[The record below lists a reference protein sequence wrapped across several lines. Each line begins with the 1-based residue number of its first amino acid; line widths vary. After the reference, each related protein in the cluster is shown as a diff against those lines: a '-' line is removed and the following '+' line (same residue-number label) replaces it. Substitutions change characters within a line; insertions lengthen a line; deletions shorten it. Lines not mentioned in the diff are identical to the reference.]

1 MPGSGSMHMCQNAPN
16 HIQFALGWQRS
27 GLSRARN
34 TPQMRRIRKP
44 LVNWADVLQ
53 VSIGRGRISRCGD
66 EMMRVMLYE
75 AAQSVAFEGGRPPPA
90 TRWINGPGWRA
101 IAGHQLCVH
110 APRVT
115 STQLQAHSPPTRRQR
130 GIGCS
135 RPRDRRPSAGSPV
148 RFRRQA
154 VVESRSAIG
163 ANPGGVFGPPSA

>member
-1 MPGSGSMHMCQNAPN
+1 MHMCQNAPN

-75 AAQSVAFEGGRPPPA
+75 AAQSVAFEEMVLAGVPSLVISYVYTPLGLPA
-90 TRWINGPGWRA
+90 PNYKLT
-101 IAGHQLCVH
+101 H
-110 APRVT
+110 
-115 STQLQAHSPPTRRQR
+115 
-130 GIGCS
+130 
-135 RPRDRRPSAGSPV
+135 RPRDDSEA
-148 RFRRQA
+148 
-154 VVESRSAIG
+154 
-163 ANPGGVFGPPSA
+163 